1 MKRTIVMIGLAAAAL
16 AVSACGSLQSAG
28 APTTQER
35 ALSGVH
41 AVTLQTSGDLSIL
54 IGDTE
59 GLSVSAGANLL
70 DHLTS
75 EVVDGTLVLGAEPN
89 QSFGGS
95 ISYTLTVP
103 SLDAIEVEGSGNV
116 DGAGVLSGQARLTI
130 SGSGSATLSDL
141 ELTDLTADLSGS
153 GDAQVSGSS
162 DASTVDLSG
171 SGDYDGSGLTTG
183 RTTVSSSGSGHA
195 RVNVTEH
202 LSATVSGSGDVTYA
216 GNPTQVDRD
225 VSGSGGVVAG

>member
-1 MKRTIVMIGLAAAAL
+1 MKRTIVVIGLGAAAL
-16 AVSACGSLQSAG
+16 ALSACGSLQSAG
-28 APTTQER
+28 APTTQAR

-41 AVTLQTSGDLSIL
+41 AVALQTSGDLSIL

-59 GLSVSAGANLL
+59 GLTVSAGANQL

-75 EVVDGTLVLGAEPN
+75 AVVDGTLVLGAEPN
-89 QSFGGS
+89 QSYDGS

-116 DGAGVLSGQARLTI
+116 NGAGVLSGQARLTM

-141 ELTDLTADLSGS
+141 ELTNLTADLSGS
-153 GDAQVSGSS
+153 GDAQVGGSS
-162 DASTVDLSG
+162 DASTVDVSG

-183 RTTVSSSGSGHA
+183 RTTVSSIGSGQT

-202 LSATVSGSGDVTYA
+202 LSATVNGSGDVTYA
-216 GNPTQVDRD
+216 GNPAQVDRGGA
-225 VSGSGGVVAG
+225 GSGGVVAG